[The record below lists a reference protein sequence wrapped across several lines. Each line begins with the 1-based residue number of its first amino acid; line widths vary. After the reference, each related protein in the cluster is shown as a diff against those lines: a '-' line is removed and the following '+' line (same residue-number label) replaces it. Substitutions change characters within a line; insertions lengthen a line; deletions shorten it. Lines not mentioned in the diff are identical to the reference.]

1 MENYLHV
8 KITNTYVLV
17 PSPLQ
22 YQRSKSNQERPS
34 FRFYGERGDVL
45 DQIGNAV
52 PVNLA
57 EAIGKSVMESYRLGR
72 DEHSL

>member
-1 MENYLHV
+1 MR
-8 KITNTYVLV
+8 
-17 PSPLQ
+17 PSHLRLQ
-22 YQRSKSNQERPS
+22 SFPDS
-34 FRFYGERGDVL
+34 FRFFGDRGDVL